1 MKKVC
6 SAILFILVMGSGVFG
21 FDSPETL
28 TFASIDNIPPY
39 VYVEEGKLTGVSIDI
54 INELARRG
62 GFSVK
67 IEIFPWARVLLEVEQ
82 GRVDGAFSAYMKEE
96 RKAYSLY
103 TGIIHYDELR
113 VAVKKGKEFPFSGIE
128 SLYGKTVGKGRGV
141 YAGDAFDSAVG
152 KGKIFLFDVD
162 DMNMSNIRK
171 LHEGRLDAVIG
182 SPVAMQHYA
191 RELGYKDIVLL
202 PGALREKIPAYL
214 ILSKHSGLKH
224 KKRWQQKL
232 TNLINEM
239 HADGTIHAIYQRYH
253 IEMY

>member
-1 MKKVC
+1 M
-6 SAILFILVMGSGVFG
+6 
-21 FDSPETL
+21 
-28 TFASIDNIPPY
+28 
-39 VYVEEGKLTGVSIDI
+39 
-54 INELARRG
+54 
-62 GFSVK
+62 
-67 IEIFPWARVLLEVEQ
+67 
-82 GRVDGAFSAYMKEE
+82 VDGAFSAYMKEE

-224 KKRWQQKL
+224 KKRLATETDESDQRNACRRHHPCHLSALSYRNVLRLLRVSVFKPISGPAKAIEGPSSTRRPQR
-232 TNLINEM
+232 NSLIASPRM
-239 HADGTIHAIYQRYH
+239 PAGTQSTDTSRKSADAPKNTSIFSLSRFKRREASGFSVPP
-253 IEMY
+253 